1 MAPDN
6 DRQPVPP
13 TPLPAA
19 EATAGALW
27 IALDDQ
33 TARLDLANGRTADVL
48 SIVARCEAER
58 AKMAAPKP
66 AGLFGWLRP

>member
-1 MAPDN
+1 MVPDN
-6 DRQPVPP
+6 DRKPVAP

-19 EATAGALW
+19 EASAGVLW

-48 SIVARCEAER
+48 SITQRCEDER
-58 AKMAAPKP
+58 AKAAAPKP
-66 AGLFGWLRP
+66 RGLLGWRPF